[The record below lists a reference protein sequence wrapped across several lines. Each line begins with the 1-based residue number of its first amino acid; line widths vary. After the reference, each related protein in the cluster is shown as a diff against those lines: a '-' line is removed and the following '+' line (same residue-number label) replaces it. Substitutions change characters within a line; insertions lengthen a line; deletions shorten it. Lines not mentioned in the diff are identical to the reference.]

1 MCDCIGHYRPRL
13 ENIQIVTE
21 LETDMAGPA
30 RRDLV
35 WDAALRALVSNP
47 ASIRLRDVQLYID
60 GAEVSDR
67 TVRRTMNAM
76 QVLGWLEKDTEGG
89 HYWFPG
95 PKARE
100 FLRVP
105 DSGRPGDRRTTVD
118 ELQDDRDRD
127 QEREP
132 DADVVEADGPAPTE
146 SGRDEIAAAVED
158 VNVRAKGTEMAR
170 RRREL
175 LTEILEYIRDEGE
188 VTPATLRARFYP
200 DAELV
205 DGVEK
210 SDAADAVGYG
220 SDRSWWKNFVY
231 KALAEVDV
239 VETGGEGSH
248 TWFYVG
254 GS

>member
-1 MCDCIGHYRPRL
+1 
-13 ENIQIVTE
+13 
-21 LETDMAGPA
+21 MAGPA

-89 HYWFPG
+89 HYWYPG

-105 DSGRPGDRRTTVD
+105 SGGRVGDHRQATD
-118 ELQDDRDRD
+118 ELEDAGADEQG
-127 QEREP
+127 QA
-132 DADVVEADGPAPTE
+132 ADVVEAGGAAPTPE
-146 SGRDEIAAAVED
+146 PEPEDERDEIEAAVELVD
-158 VNVRAKGTEMAR
+158 VRAKGKEMAR

-175 LTEILEYIRDEGE
+175 LQEILEYIRDEGE
-188 VTPATLRARFYP
+188 VTPAELRARFFP
-200 DAELV
+200 DADLL

-210 SDAADAVGYG
+210 SEAADAVGYG
-220 SDRSWWKNFVY
+220 GERSWWKNFVY
-231 KALAEVDV
+231 KALAEVDL

-254 GS
+254 EA